1 MADGPVNDAPYRSID
16 GVTFGENVVVH
27 SFTNL
32 YGCEIGD
39 NTRIG
44 PFVEIQRGA
53 RIGEDCKVQSHAF
66 ICSGVEIQNEVFVGH
81 GVVFVNDKFPR
92 VSGDWEELSTV
103 VEHAA
108 SLGSGAVVLGGVRIG
123 RGALVGAGAVVSR
136 DVEPGQVVVGNPARP
151 LPRREPRGADSTRG
165 TAESRAATV
174 PLVDLRRQYRSI
186 KEEIDAALLE
196 VVASGTYIL
205 GEEVRR
211 FEEEFASYCG
221 TEHCVGVSSG
231 TAAIGLALEAVGVG
245 EGDEVIVPANTF
257 IASALPVLRLG
268 AKPVLVDC
276 DEATATLDPGLVA
289 NAIGPDTKAIV
300 AVHLYGQPTDVDPLL
315 ELCAKHGLA
324 LVEDACQAHGA
335 RYKGR
340 RVGGLGHMA
349 VFSFYPSK
357 NLGAYGDGGAITTDD
372 QEVAERI
379 RVRRDL
385 GRSNAH
391 THAVE
396 GWNDRLDAIQ
406 AAVLRVKLRHLD
418 RWNDLRRLHAATY
431 DSALAGTRVR
441 TPDVAAWAEHVWHL
455 YVVRVAERDEV
466 RSLLAAEGIETGLH
480 YPLPLH
486 LQPALAHLGYERGD
500 FPVTEAWAG
509 ELLSLPMF
517 PELEPSEIERV
528 AEAVATLDLSRA
540 E

>member
-1 MADGPVNDAPYRSID
+1 V
-16 GVTFGENVVVH
+16 
-27 SFTNL
+27 
-32 YGCEIGD
+32 
-39 NTRIG
+39 
-44 PFVEIQRGA
+44 
-53 RIGEDCKVQSHAF
+53 
-66 ICSGVEIQNEVFVGH
+66 
-81 GVVFVNDKFPR
+81 
-92 VSGDWEELSTV
+92 
-103 VEHAA
+103 AA
-108 SLGSGAVVLGGVRIG
+108 
-123 RGALVGAGAVVSR
+123 
-136 DVEPGQVVVGNPARP
+136 
-151 LPRREPRGADSTRG
+151 
-165 TAESRAATV
+165 
-174 PLVDLRRQYRSI
+174 
-186 KEEIDAALLE
+186 
-196 VVASGTYIL
+196 
-205 GEEVRR
+205 
-211 FEEEFASYCG
+211 
-221 TEHCVGVSSG
+221 
-231 TAAIGLALEAVGVG
+231 
-245 EGDEVIVPANTF
+245 
-257 IASALPVLRLG
+257 
-268 AKPVLVDC
+268 
-276 DEATATLDPGLVA
+276 
-289 NAIGPDTKAIV
+289 
-300 AVHLYGQPTDVDPLL
+300 
-315 ELCAKHGLA
+315 
-324 LVEDACQAHGA
+324 
-335 RYKGR
+335 
-340 RVGGLGHMA
+340 
-349 VFSFYPSK
+349 FSFYPSK
-357 NLGAYGDGGAITTDD
+357 NLGAYGDGGAVTTDD
-372 QEVAERI
+372 EGVAEGI
-379 RVRRDL
+379 RLRRDL